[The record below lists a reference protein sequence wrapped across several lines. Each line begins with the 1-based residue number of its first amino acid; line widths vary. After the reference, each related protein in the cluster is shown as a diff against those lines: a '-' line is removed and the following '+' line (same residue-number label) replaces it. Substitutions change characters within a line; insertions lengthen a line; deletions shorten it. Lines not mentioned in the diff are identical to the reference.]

1 MNDEFDL
8 NRYSWGRRK
17 GILDGG
23 KHMSKGA
30 NWGYN
35 LSSVAGLGE
44 EFGKFSGVRTWQEL
58 MPGMLE

>member
-1 MNDEFDL
+1 
-8 NRYSWGRRK
+8 
-17 GILDGG
+17 
-23 KHMSKGA
+23 MSKGA